1 MATPTSIFNKPLF
14 GGAGGA
20 GAWQPKGNTYNPR
33 YRTLPVTQIMSQREG
48 KTGGYNTE
56 TGQALAPGTRFFSP
70 GWNSSGVGPGTRG
83 YTGSWRPGGY
93 NFGEGTRRPSAK
105 TADEFYAQR
114 DETSGNPLDNL
125 EMGNSNLMGSFLK
138 NAIAEARGQQS
149 GVEQPG
155 VTQDAWAGR
164 TTFGSNPTGVQQQT
178 VTTALGEIPIGPG
191 SQNLSQEPDAAQ
203 IQQMIADARRQE
215 AIDAEDQMMLELQAR
230 DPQALKTQSNRTTPG
245 ATIEGM
251 PSDLYFQY
259 KANES
264 GESNDFSNPMSPT
277 DSTNAW
283 QYSHRLAPF
292 LKRLGIGQPFP
303 SRRPF

>member
-1 MATPTSIFNKPLF
+1 MATPTSSFGKSLF
-14 GGAGGA
+14 GASGGA
-20 GAWQPKGNTYNPR
+20 GAWKPQSNAFNSR
-33 YRTLPVTQIMSQREG
+33 YRTLPVTQILSQREG

-70 GWNSSGVGPGTRG
+70 GWNSSGVGPSSRG

-125 EMGNSNLMGSFLK
+125 EMGNSNLMGAFLK

-149 GVEQPG
+149 GTAQPG
-155 VTQDAWAGR
+155 VTQDVWAGR
-164 TTFGSNPTGVQQQT
+164 TTFGDAGMTQASPEDV
-178 VTTALGEIPIGPG
+178 
-191 SQNLSQEPDAAQ
+191 SQEPDAAQ

-215 AIDAEDQMMLELQAR
+215 TMDMLGAR
-230 DPQALKTQSNRTTPG
+230 QNQNPVIGQPQQTTSG

-251 PSDLYFQY
+251 PSDLYFQF
-259 KANES
+259 KAQES
-264 GESNDFSNPMSPT
+264 GQPNRFATDPYAGPMTEDGSPE
-277 DSTNAW
+277 AW
-283 QYSHRLAPF
+283 QYQQRLAPF